1 MKKIII
7 TEFMDQVAVDSL
19 SPDFSVLYDET
30 LADNP
35 DTLLKE
41 IRDADAIIV
50 RNRTQVKRELL
61 AAAEKLTVVGR
72 LGVGMDNIDQEVCRS
87 RNIAVFPATGAND
100 AAVAEYVVTSAL
112 MLLRRS
118 YLSAEK
124 MKAGQW
130 PRTELMGNEIGG
142 KLLGLIGFGAIARE
156 TCRIAKALGMNVA
169 AYDPFVSSEDPAW
182 EMARPLSLEELL
194 SSADVISLHV
204 PLTPET
210 RHLVNS
216 ETIARMKEGVI
227 VVNAARGGVVDE
239 NALLD
244 GLKSGRIGGAA
255 IDVFET
261 EPLEADSGRRFE
273 GITNLILTPHIGGV
287 TIESNVRVSAVT
299 AENVRKALEAE

>member
-19 SPDFSVLYDET
+19 SPDFSVLYNET

>member
-1 MKKIII
+1 
-7 TEFMDQVAVDSL
+7 MDQVAVDSL

>member
-72 LGVGMDNIDQEVCRS
+72 LGVGMDNIDQEGCRS